1 MNTTQL
7 RNPTAQPKQDTVETL
22 KTDLS
27 KLSETVKALASEQF
41 GSVADQVQ
49 VKAATTVTDLES
61 AIRKNPTQAAVVA
74 AGVGFLIGLVLTR

>member
-7 RNPTAQPKQDTVETL
+7 RNPTAQPPQDTIETL

>member
-1 MNTTQL
+1 MNTAPL
-7 RNPTAQPKQDTVETL
+7 RDSTATPNQDTVETL
-22 KTDLS
+22 KTDLG

-41 GSVADQVQ
+41 GSVADKVQ

-61 AIRKNPTQAAVVA
+61 AIRRNPTQAAVMA